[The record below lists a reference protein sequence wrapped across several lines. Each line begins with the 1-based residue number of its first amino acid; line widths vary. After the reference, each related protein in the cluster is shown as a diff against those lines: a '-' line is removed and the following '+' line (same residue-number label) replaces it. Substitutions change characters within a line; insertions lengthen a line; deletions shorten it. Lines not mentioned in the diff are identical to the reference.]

1 MARLYGDE
9 DFDHPVLEALRELG
23 HDVLSA
29 QEAGQ
34 AGRSVSDLDVLAFA
48 TMQGRAVLTFNR
60 RHFIA
65 LHRRVPTHSG
75 ILVCTRDPD
84 VNGLASRI
92 HLAIARESALT
103 SLLVRINRLPAP

>member
-9 DFDHPVLEALRELG
+9 DFDHAVLEALRDLG

-34 AGRSVSDLDVLAFA
+34 AGQSVPDLDVLAFA
-48 TMQGRAVLTFNR
+48 TQQGRAVLTFNR

-65 LHRRVPTHSG
+65 LHRKIQTHFG
-75 ILVCTRDPD
+75 IIVCTRDPD
-84 VNGLASRI
+84 ARALAHRI
-92 HLAIARESALT
+92 HQTVTRASTMAN
-103 SLLVRINRLPAP
+103 LLLRINRPPAH